1 VSELKREDAQKRV
14 SKAVVE
20 IEKKTSAEIVVV
32 MRRTCGDYLR
42 SDLIVGAIAAL
53 ALLCVFLYH
62 PAEFDFT
69 YFPIEQLVAFVLGA
83 VLCSQLPPLRR
94 ALVPKRKRRE
104 WVETAA
110 KATFVD
116 KGVSRTRKRSGVLVF
131 VCGYEHDAVVVLDVG
146 LDPKKLG
153 EPLERVRESLR
164 AAARAGDLDAFVR
177 GLEALGAC
185 LAESY
190 PATEDDVDELSNE
203 VAA

>member
-1 VSELKREDAQKRV
+1 VSELRREEAQKRV
-14 SKAVVE
+14 AEVVGE

-32 MRRTCGDYLR
+32 MRRSSGDYLHA
-42 SDLIVGAIAAL
+42 DLIFGAFVAL

-69 YFPIEQLVAFVLGA
+69 YFPLEQLVAFLLGSVVCA
-83 VLCSQLPPLRR
+83 HVPPLRR
-94 ALVPKRKRRE
+94 ALAGKKLRKER
-104 WVETAA
+104 VVTAA

-116 KGVSRTRKRSGVLVF
+116 KGVSKTRAHTGVLVYISAF
-131 VCGYEHDAVVVLDVG
+131 EHDAHVVLDVG

-153 EPLERVRESLR
+153 EPLERARERIS
-164 AAARAGDLDAFVR
+164 AAANEGSLDEFTR

-190 PATEDDVDELSNE
+190 PVTADDIDELSNE